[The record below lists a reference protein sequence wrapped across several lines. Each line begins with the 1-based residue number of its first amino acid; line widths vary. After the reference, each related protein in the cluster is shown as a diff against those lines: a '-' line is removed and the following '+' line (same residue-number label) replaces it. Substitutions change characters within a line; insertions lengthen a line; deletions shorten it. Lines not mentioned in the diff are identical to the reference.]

1 MGLDTLEEEQEKN
14 QFFTELE
21 AQASSTID
29 YAKLNRDLDSTSSTS
44 RYDMHTHT
52 HTHTHTHSHT
62 SGLHLQSD
70 LNTVTIS
77 LVTVTSRSSPVHVS
91 CVQTEE
97 VMLEGLKVE
106 LLEKEKLIQKLK
118 QDLEEVNA
126 LKQQNYVLQSKLHS
140 AECLQKNGLTSE
152 SRGKDKLQQMDKEMR
167 EQETLIQGYQQENER
182 LYQQMKFQQAR
193 NKATED
199 AMFKENQKLLSELA
213 STREQ
218 LDKALRPV
226 SDLCSVSHAQR
237 ITHLLDQVS
246 ALQRSKEMQ
255 REELQR
261 LRREKQSLEVDLQL
275 LRDRTR
281 DQDQDRTKD
290 RDQDQIL
297 QEEVM
302 ELRQRLQWFTE
313 NQELLGQDSARL
325 RAATAEIR
333 QLKEQVKELEQILR
347 SRNPNS
353 LPALIFAA
361 ASAQDSAH
369 LLSDPADPSSCPSRV
384 TELLE
389 RKVQRLEAELEAY
402 DEDAKR
408 SLRAME
414 QQFQATRMC
423 YEQRISELEQK
434 REEKQGS
441 DPGLVQSLREELRRE
456 RDAHR
461 QNEIMLQNQLSQV
474 QQQMQLKSHSS
485 PSRHQ
490 RQADAA
496 FRLRMER
503 LNQELSTKSRTI
515 QDLTR
520 TVERLQRERRSM
532 LSVPVPRA
540 EGRAAEEKRPAA
552 QNKSAPES
560 DVTAEMFPA
569 LNVCEKTYQPTT
581 FTDSHVSEL
590 HQENATLRQKLQ
602 QVQEASE
609 REKADLRTTLTQT
622 QAQISRSV
630 LMSWISQFFMVRLC
644 SNKPQIK
651 QLQEQLS
658 EAQSW
663 RRALTVSQAREDA
676 LQTQLSRCLDD
687 LKEARDGHSPEV
699 KLLWTLEKKVQDME
713 RRQQHRD
720 REVHQMIGAAL
731 PGGVD
736 LQMEVERWKRLA
748 QNKTRELDSFRLE
761 LDSILDIIRHL
772 QRQGVVL
779 PAPPVLPAPLA
790 PPL

>member
-1 MGLDTLEEEQEKN
+1 M
-14 QFFTELE
+14 
-21 AQASSTID
+21 
-29 YAKLNRDLDSTSSTS
+29 
-44 RYDMHTHT
+44 
-52 HTHTHTHSHT
+52 
-62 SGLHLQSD
+62 
-70 LNTVTIS
+70 
-77 LVTVTSRSSPVHVS
+77 
-91 CVQTEE
+91 
-97 VMLEGLKVE
+97 
-106 LLEKEKLIQKLK
+106 
-118 QDLEEVNA
+118 
-126 LKQQNYVLQSKLHS
+126 
-140 AECLQKNGLTSE
+140 
-152 SRGKDKLQQMDKEMR
+152 
-167 EQETLIQGYQQENER
+167 
-182 LYQQMKFQQAR
+182 
-193 NKATED
+193 
-199 AMFKENQKLLSELA
+199 
-213 STREQ
+213 
-218 LDKALRPV
+218 
-226 SDLCSVSHAQR
+226 
-237 ITHLLDQVS
+237 
-246 ALQRSKEMQ
+246 
-255 REELQR
+255 
-261 LRREKQSLEVDLQL
+261 
-275 LRDRTR
+275 
-281 DQDQDRTKD
+281 
-290 RDQDQIL
+290 
-297 QEEVM
+297 
-302 ELRQRLQWFTE
+302 
-313 NQELLGQDSARL
+313 
-325 RAATAEIR
+325 
-333 QLKEQVKELEQILR
+333 EQILR

-414 QQFQATRMC
+414 QQFQMC

-461 QNEIMLQNQLSQV
+461 QNEIMLEEFVGLLVLTVSLCVLLFFSQ
-474 QQQMQLKSHSS
+474 SHSS

-581 FTDSHVSEL
+581 FTGEGRR
-590 HQENATLRQKLQ
+590 ATTPG
-602 QVQEASE
+602 EG
-609 REKADLRTTLTQT
+609 
-622 QAQISRSV
+622 RSV
-630 LMSWISQFFMVRLC
+630 PLQVRFKC
-644 SNKPQIK
+644 KPQIK
-651 QLQEQLS
+651 IYFFIYFFECSTLLQQLQEQLS

-720 REVHQMIGAAL
+720 RELQMIGAAL

-790 PPL
+790 PPLLPAPPTR